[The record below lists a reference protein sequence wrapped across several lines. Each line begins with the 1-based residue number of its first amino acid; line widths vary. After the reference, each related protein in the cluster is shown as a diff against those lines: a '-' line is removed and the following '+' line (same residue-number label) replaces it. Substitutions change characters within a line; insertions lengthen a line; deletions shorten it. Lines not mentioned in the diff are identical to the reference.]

1 MVEKLNT
8 KARRFRAIQYS
19 GPVDFGPS
27 KFHIVARKW
36 LGQKCEGPHHP
47 EDGSM
52 ILVVNGLA
60 RRVAIG
66 DWLVRFNPAVFHV
79 FPDAVARQLFE
90 IPCSPS

>member
-1 MVEKLNT
+1 MVVKLNT
-8 KARRFRAIQYS
+8 KERRFRAIQYT

-27 KFHIVARKW
+27 NFHIVARKW
-36 LGQKCEGPHHP
+36 LGQNCEGPRHP

-66 DWLVRFNPAVFHV
+66 DWLVRFSPTVFHIL
-79 FPDAVARQLFE
+79 PDVVAQQLFD
-90 IPCSPS
+90 ITC